1 MKLTFTKILNSL
13 PAFQKISAADLSLK
27 CNYRV
32 RKFINKVQDEL
43 TYFNDE
49 NQKLREKYPNLGAE
63 YQEKFKEL
71 LDFEIE
77 LEYVKPVIHESENI
91 KLSVN
96 DVTLLEEFITFIF
109 EEEQQQ

>member
-1 MKLTFTKILNSL
+1 MKTTFLKLINAV
-13 PAFQKISAADLSLK
+13 PAMQKLSAADLSLK
-27 CNYRV
+27 CVYKV
-32 RKFINKVQDEL
+32 RKLLNKVDEEL
-43 TYFNDE
+43 IFYNSE
-49 NQKLREKYPNLGAE
+49 NQKLRESTE
-63 YQEKFKEL
+63 YQKNFKEL
-71 LDFEIE
+71 LDFEID